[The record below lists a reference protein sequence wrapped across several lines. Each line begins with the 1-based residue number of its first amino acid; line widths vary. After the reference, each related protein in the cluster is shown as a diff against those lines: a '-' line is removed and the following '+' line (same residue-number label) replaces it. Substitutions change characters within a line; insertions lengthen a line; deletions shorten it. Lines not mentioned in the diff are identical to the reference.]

1 MRYEL
6 MPAAI
11 AILLLLRA
19 VYSIARQKALAINY
33 FLPYISFRY
42 KKLSY
47 FSLSYSGMHLHTP
60 QFSA

>member
-1 MRYEL
+1 
-6 MPAAI
+6 
-11 AILLLLRA
+11 LLRA

-42 KKLSY
+42 KKNSY
-47 FSLSYSGMHLHTP
+47 FSFSYSGIYLHTP